1 MWLTGSLFFCCLALG
16 GLPKVHCS
24 CPLQCSCIFHSLSD
38 GTKART
44 VLCNDPE
51 LTLMPV
57 AIPSDTQKLRIEKT
71 SIRWVPEEVFN
82 GLSHLEYLWLPY
94 NSLASF
100 SPGLLRGLRQLRE
113 LRLGGNHLVSFPWE
127 ALGSTPQLSLLDLR
141 GNLLPSVPG
150 EAARFIGNL
159 TYLDLS
165 SNRLKNLPQELIA
178 TWSNL
183 QAAPHFPS
191 DNSKV
196 ILGLQDNPWVCD
208 CSLYEMVH
216 FLNFQPP
223 HLAFIESR
231 LKCFTPWSLAGVT
244 FSQVKLKK
252 CQSPR
257 VHTSVAKVKTVL
269 GSPVW
274 LRCGTSG
281 VPVPELSWRRV
292 DGHQLSGTVH
302 QEISSDGM
310 SWSVLGLPVVSYG
323 DSGEYVC
330 QAENP
335 LGVAEAFIS
344 LIIID
349 AESPWGPSGS
359 PQQGRLGGSN
369 ALKAA
374 SFKDKLVAGYV
385 LGSPSLPT
393 PVFRTLFPV
402 PARDPE
408 PRPSHG
414 SSPPDLEAPQ
424 RAPGPGP
431 PHERAGVTGV
441 PPPSR
446 PATQPEL
453 ERTVRSVKV
462 IGDTHHSVSLA
473 WKPLRAGPTAT
484 FNVLYAVFG
493 ERDMRR
499 ISVGPGKTRVTIDG
513 LTPQTKYIACVC
525 LGANV
530 PRKEQCVIFSTD
542 EAASAGGTQKLINV
556 VVVSVACVIAVPLT
570 LMVCCG
576 ALRRRCR
583 KCFTREPEGP
593 QDAYG
598 TFETL
603 SPGALGNGD
612 REGGGG
618 RRGGGSS
625 DEANRLLS
633 ARTSVDSQA
642 GLKGVGPLPPN
653 GHIC

>member
-1 MWLTGSLFFCCLALG
+1 MDSTYDPSWVTMWLTRSLFFCCLALG
-16 GLPKVHCS
+16 GLPRVRCS
-24 CPLQCSCIFHSLSD
+24 CPLQCSCTFRSLSD
-38 GTKART
+38 GTKARM

-51 LTLMPV
+51 LTLTPV

-71 SIRWVPEEVFN
+71 SIRWVPGEAFH

-100 SPGLLRGLRQLRE
+100 SPGLLRGLQQLRE

-141 GNLLPSVPG
+141 GNLLSSVPG
-150 EAARFIGNL
+150 EAARFVGNL

-183 QAAPHFPS
+183 QAAPHFPG

-196 ILGLQDNPWVCD
+196 ILGLQDNPWACD

-231 LKCFTPWSLAGVT
+231 LKCFTPWSLAGVA

-252 CQSPR
+252 CQSPQ
-257 VHTSVAKVKTVL
+257 VHMSVAKMKTVL
-269 GSPVW
+269 GSPVF

-292 DGHQLSGTVH
+292 DGRHLSGTVH

-310 SWSVLGLPVVSYG
+310 NWSVLGLPVVSYG

-330 QAENP
+330 QAKNA
-335 LGVAEAFIS
+335 LGAAEAFIS
-344 LIIID
+344 LIIIN
-349 AESPWGPSGS
+349 AASPQGPSRS
-359 PQQGRLGGSN
+359 PQQGRLGGSDTLE
-369 ALKAA
+369 AS
-374 SFKDKLVAGYV
+374 SFKDKLMAGYI

-393 PVFRTLFPV
+393 LM
-402 PARDPE
+402 
-408 PRPSHG
+408 
-414 SSPPDLEAPQ
+414 APHW
-424 RAPGPGP
+424 APGPGP
-431 PHERAGVTGV
+431 PHKWAGGTRV
-441 PPPSR
+441 PPLSR
-446 PATQPEL
+446 PTTQPEL
-453 ERTVRSVKV
+453 EHVVRSIKV
-462 IGDTHHSVSLA
+462 IGDTYHSVSLA
-473 WKPLRAGPTAT
+473 WKPLQARPTAT
-484 FNVLYAVFG
+484 FSVLYAVFG

-525 LGANV
+525 LEAHV

-570 LMVCCG
+570 LVVCCG
-576 ALRRRCR
+576 ALKRRCR
-583 KCFTREPEGP
+583 KRFMQEPEGP

-603 SPGALGNGD
+603 SPGVLSPGA
-612 REGGGG
+612 RGGGG
-618 RRGGGSS
+618 GNGGGGGSF
-625 DEANRLLS
+625 DEDNRLLS

-642 GLKGVGPLPPN
+642 GLKGVGLFLPN